1 MGVIH
6 DILKRVHKHC
16 HYSPKALRE
25 LKMIAEQLDEKVIK
39 STRLSETRWIP
50 HIYKAC
56 KTFLASFTVIV
67 AHFEHVSQAPPGQAT
82 AEVRGRTTW
91 LDQKFRDWRILR
103 FMFFM
108 QDLFGVVGRLSLRFQ
123 DAKTTCVDFLDA
135 LETANLE
142 LKALQ
147 QEPGVQL
154 AAFYDAVEWEGD
166 QAKYKD
172 LPLHHAEQNIAN
184 DDLSAVIDL
193 VREKVNARLEA
204 PGDPTKNIKLGQVFD
219 TTP

>member
-1 MGVIH
+1 
-6 DILKRVHKHC
+6 
-16 HYSPKALRE
+16 
-25 LKMIAEQLDEKVIK
+25 MIAEQLDEKVIK

-50 HIYKAC
+50 HSYKAC

-67 AHFEHVSQAPPGQAT
+67 AHFEHVS
-82 AEVRGRTTW
+82 
-91 LDQKFRDWRILR
+91 QKFRDWRILR

-123 DAKTTCVDFLDA
+123 DAKTTCVDFIDA

-147 QEPGVQL
+147 QEQGVQL

-172 LPLHHAEQNIAN
+172 
-184 DDLSAVIDL
+184 
-193 VREKVNARLEA
+193 RLALTSCRTEHC
-204 PGDPTKNIKLGQVFD
+204 K
-219 TTP
+219 